1 MAIPTGS
8 ENKDG
13 EKCIVKERR
22 LANILIV
29 VGIVL
34 EVIGFGYFSLSSI
47 WKYVFWGSGAL
58 CLILGFYL
66 QKKNSKR

>member
-47 WKYVFWGSGAL
+47 
-58 CLILGFYL
+58 CILGFWSTL
-66 QKKNSKR
+66 SDPWILFAKEE